1 MTQHQSQLFVFV
13 FFFFLLLDRARC
25 LQRTEI
31 CAHGALTIHQ
41 NSPWYSS
48 YYTEKNSKW
57 LSNLFLW
64 TFENSYVI
72 THAQSPRQTY
82 WWQIRTIPKRGAV
95 SMCQKWHYF
104 HFLTTWRREAL
115 SQSCYM
121 FAFVTK
127 TSCATGP
134 FTQPQCIWIKW
145 WMLFIKPY
153 LI

>member
-13 FFFFLLLDRARC
+13 FFFLLLDRARC

-57 LSNLFLW
+57 LWVIFSSGRLRMCVCDDIWKVPGKPTDDKLELFQREEQCQCVKNGT
-64 TFENSYVI
+64 TFISWQPGGEKHWVKAVI
-72 THAQSPRQTY
+72 CLH
-82 WWQIRTIPKRGAV
+82 
-95 SMCQKWHYF
+95 
-104 HFLTTWRREAL
+104 L
-115 SQSCYM
+115 SLRL
-121 FAFVTK
+121 VVL
-127 TSCATGP
+127 TGP